1 MHFRGYILSICLA
14 TSYRLSAAL
23 HKTNHWIH
31 HNINTTIHCDRMI
44 GWRTSARIESTFE
57 KHMNTQQFTH
67 AILACHNVHQAG
79 KLMVTLAAYGSVSD
93 AYYTKPTSTH
103 VDCDGITLASSF
115 EESVYL
121 LAGLILTR
129 LASSLPI
136 SMLAHCFA
144 GLILTRLAS
153 SLPISL
159 LAKLSS
165 SVPMIHSQ
173 RLASSLLHSNDIDK
187 AGKLI
192 AHISACQTIKLI
204 THDSFAKAGKL
215 IASLDLY

>member
-1 MHFRGYILSICLA
+1 
-14 TSYRLSAAL
+14 
-23 HKTNHWIH
+23 
-31 HNINTTIHCDRMI
+31 
-44 GWRTSARIESTFE
+44 
-57 KHMNTQQFTH
+57 MNTQQFTH

-79 KLMVTLAAYGSVSD
+79 KLMVTLGAYGSVSD
-93 AYYTKPTSTH
+93 AYYAKPTSTH
-103 VDCDGITLASSF
+103 VDCDGITVASTF

-136 SMLAHCFA
+136 SMLAHCFT

-153 SLPISL
+153 SLPISR

-165 SVPMIHSQ
+165 SVLMIHSQ

-192 AHISACQTIKLI
+192 ANICFLFTEATKSYTPSLMKPVAIHLLHALQTRSWKHAYIDIYIHIYIPRKNKTCISV
-204 THDSFAKAGKL
+204 
-215 IASLDLY
+215 

>member
-1 MHFRGYILSICLA
+1 
-14 TSYRLSAAL
+14 
-23 HKTNHWIH
+23 
-31 HNINTTIHCDRMI
+31 
-44 GWRTSARIESTFE
+44 
-57 KHMNTQQFTH
+57 MNTQQFTH

-79 KLMVTLAAYGSVSD
+79 KLMVTLGAYGSVSD
-93 AYYTKPTSTH
+93 AYYAKPTSTH
-103 VDCDGITLASSF
+103 VDCDGITVASTF

-136 SMLAHCFA
+136 SMLAHRFT

-153 SLPISL
+153 SLPISR

-165 SVPMIHSQ
+165 SVLMIHSQ

-192 AHISACQTIKLI
+192 ANICFLFTEATKSYTPSLMKPVAIHLLHALQTRSWKHAYMHIYIYIYIYVSQ
-204 THDSFAKAGKL
+204 GQN
-215 IASLDLY
+215 